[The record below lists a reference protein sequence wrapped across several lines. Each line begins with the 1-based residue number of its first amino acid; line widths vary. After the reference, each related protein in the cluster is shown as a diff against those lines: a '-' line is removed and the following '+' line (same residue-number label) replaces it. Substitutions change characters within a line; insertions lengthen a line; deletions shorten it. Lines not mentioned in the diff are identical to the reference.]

1 MAKAHGKIGHFPMV
15 YGHFLLNRKKRQRT
29 WGEGNAYFYILPL
42 SFSLWSRK
50 VAEKIKVGNH
60 TWKSATEIC
69 DENELGI
76 T

>member
-15 YGHFLLNRKKRQRT
+15 MDISYSTVKKTAYMGRRKCVFLYPPLN
-29 WGEGNAYFYILPL
+29 
-42 SFSLWSRK
+42 FSLWSRK

-60 TWKSATEIC
+60 AWKSATEIC